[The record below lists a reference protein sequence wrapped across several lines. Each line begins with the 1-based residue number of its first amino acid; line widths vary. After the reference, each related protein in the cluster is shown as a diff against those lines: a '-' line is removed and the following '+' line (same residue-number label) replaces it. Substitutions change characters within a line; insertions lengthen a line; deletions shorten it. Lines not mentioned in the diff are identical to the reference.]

1 MVFQS
6 VLFTNRSGVS
16 TGSDEWRMNGLILA
30 QVWMDSK
37 PVDFITTLHRTVHET
52 DTPQNKKVVKSKGK
66 RMAMTF
72 LAPLVLQI
80 IAIMWATLFTPIRL

>member
-1 MVFQS
+1 MAFQS

-37 PVDFITTLHRTVHET
+37 PVDFVTLHRTVHET
-52 DTPQNKKVVKSKGK
+52 DTPQNKKVVKRKGK
-66 RMAMTF
+66 RMAVTF

-80 IAIMWATLFTPIRL
+80 VAIMWVTLFTPIRL